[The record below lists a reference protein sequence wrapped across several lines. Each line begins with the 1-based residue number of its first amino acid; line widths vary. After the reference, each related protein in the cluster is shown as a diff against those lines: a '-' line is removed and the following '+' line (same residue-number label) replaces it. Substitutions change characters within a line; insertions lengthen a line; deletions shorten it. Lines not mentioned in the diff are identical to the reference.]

1 MQAQAILS
9 GLTLASHQ
17 VVDSAWPPK
26 SPREALLSS
35 PGGRRKYQD
44 MQGRRELLSS
54 PLKRSNTTPNLRS
67 KADQVLDEDENGEED
82 EETLQLQLAEIKAR
96 LKLKQLQQKN
106 RGRSGTAGSNPED
119 GEDGRAPSRIQTN
132 ALVPRSPQGLQRKI
146 MDEVQVPMSPTRRE
160 GPMEPWSPQRQRM
173 GIDKGWKASDVSLK
187 RPPSSRM
194 EPRPSSQLG
203 SRSGAISRSS
213 DVFSSR
219 PQTSPGIGGL
229 SRIKSFSE
237 RMAEGRAAEKSRME
251 RAERVQANRSSAF
264 QVDTSEIESFKAAAE
279 NEKALTPAS
288 TTREPQA
295 QSFNREEIMRSIGKP
310 RNTMQRSQTT
320 PNVRRGELNQAEEHT
335 DETGTSAPDSSKF
348 ESYSS
353 LHLTNRILPHSFLS
367 RNLADKKTLK
377 IPDLLRTIK
386 APSFELPDEIDGDF
400 VVFGIVA
407 SKSDP
412 KEVKNSGNA
421 SKDTVDPYDDGRN
434 NTKRYMAITL
444 TDLKW
449 TIDLYLF
456 DTAFTRYYRISE
468 GTLIAILNPII
479 MPPPKNK
486 LDTNRFSLSLSS
498 SDDKVLEIGYA
509 RDLGFCKAAR
519 KDGKTCHSWVDGRKT
534 EFCDFHVDIQV
545 RRTQGQRSG
554 VNSNTG
560 MIGPGGQGGSR
571 TGFFGGEKGKR
582 GGRGG
587 GRGTA
592 PKQGLKHDGAQYD
605 WGSQSTYYVA
615 PAQNRGTGRS
625 SFNPV
630 AAGHSSASL
639 LDSSDDP
646 FIAAGMM
653 GRGMESKEERL
664 RRRLA
669 TQQRER
675 DITQKLVA
683 GRGGIG
689 ADYLRTRTANED
701 AGNNKAPG
709 TPQTPKALPPSNSE
723 FGLASFGKAKEVRLS
738 PMKRAHDKPHGSGVK
753 KTRFITSKGI
763 REAGRDSL
771 GGPTESTNGHRQV
784 VLDDDDDD
792 ELDII

>member
-1 MQAQAILS
+1 MQ
-9 GLTLASHQ
+9 T
-17 VVDSAWPPK
+17 
-26 SPREALLSS
+26 
-35 PGGRRKYQD
+35 
-44 MQGRRELLSS
+44 RRELLSS

-67 KADQVLDEDENGEED
+67 KADQVLDEDEDGEED

-106 RGRSGTAGSNPED
+106 RGRSGTAGSSTED
-119 GEDGRAPSRIQTN
+119 GEDARAPSRTQSH
-132 ALVPRSPQGLQRKI
+132 ALVPSSPQGMQRKS

-160 GPMEPWSPQRQRM
+160 RAGPVEPWSPQRYRM

-187 RPPSSRM
+187 KAPSSRM
-194 EPRPSSQLG
+194 DPRPSSQLG

-213 DVFSSR
+213 DVFASR
-219 PQTSPGIGGL
+219 PQTSPGGGGL
-229 SRIKSFSE
+229 GRIKSFSE

-264 QVDTSEIESFKAAAE
+264 QVEKSEIDTFKAAAE
-279 NEKALTPAS
+279 SERLSTPTS
-288 TTREPQA
+288 TARDPEV
-295 QSFNREEIMRSIGKP
+295 QSFSREEIMRSLGKP
-310 RNTMQRSQTT
+310 RHTIQRSQTT
-320 PNVRRGELNQAEEHT
+320 SDVRRGDANHAEEPE
-335 DETGTSAPDSSKF
+335 ETGVSEPDASKF

-367 RNLADKKTLK
+367 RNLADKTILK
-377 IPDLLRTIK
+377 IPDLLKVIK
-386 APSFELPDEIDGDF
+386 APSFELPEEIDGDF

-421 SKDTVDPYDDGRN
+421 SKETADPYDDGRN
-434 NTKRYMAITL
+434 NSKRYMAITL

-456 DTAFTRYYRISE
+456 DTAFPRYYKISE

-509 RDLGFCKAAR
+509 RDIGYCKAVK
-519 KDGKTCHSWVDGRKT
+519 KDGKTCQSWVDGRKT

-554 VNSNTG
+554 VNSSTG
-560 MIGPGGQGGSR
+560 MFGPGGRGGSR
-571 TGFFGGEKGKR
+571 TGFFGEGGK
-582 GGRGG
+582 RGG
-587 GRGTA
+587 GRGA
-592 PKQGLKHDGAQYD
+592 GSNQGLKPEGPQYH
-605 WGSQSTYYVA
+605 WGSGSTYYVA
-615 PAQNRGTGRS
+615 PAPKSRGTGRA

-630 AAGHSSASL
+630 AAGQSSASL
-639 LDSSDDP
+639 LDASDDP

-653 GRGMESKEERL
+653 GRGMENKEERL
-664 RRRLA
+664 RRRLE

-675 DITQKLVA
+675 DITHKLVA
-683 GRGGIG
+683 GRGGVG

-701 AGNNKAPG
+701 ATKNKSQD
-709 TPQTPKALPPSNSE
+709 TPSTPKALPPSNSE
-723 FGLASFGKAKEVRLS
+723 FGLARFGKAKEVRLS

-763 REAGRDSL
+763 REAGRESL
-771 GGPTESTNGHRQV
+771 GGPTDSAHGHRQV
-784 VLDDDDDD
+784 VFDDDDDD